1 MVEVLIEINAADTN
15 LHLLGSNK
23 GLKGQKGINMVVGE
37 GLVNGHMGAAGRV
50 LRREGGTCGVPCS
63 PVTLI
68 LSGDLTK
75 RRTSCHSHRSF
86 DVLLRNSHT
95 HTHPTSEES
104 RLVFVHNEDWWL
116 CWWANWQTP
125 QTEKR
130 KKKGGK
136 IKQDSYSSLRICGAR
151 AVQFSC
157 LEPEAWQKRGPSWE
171 LTQDILLIK
180 QPGRPHRDTDTDKRG
195 NTVNSSETS
204 SQMHLPLM
212 SLMSSS
218 ENCAPKTESL

>member
-1 MVEVLIEINAADTN
+1 MAIWEQQGGCCGGREVPVGS
-15 LHLLGSNK
+15 HVLLSLWSYQGTWP
-23 GLKGQKGINMVVGE
+23 
-37 GLVNGHMGAAGRV
+37 R
-50 LRREGGTCGVPCS
+50 GGPA
-63 PVTLI
+63 VTLTA
-68 LSGDLTK
+68 LLMS
-75 RRTSCHSHRSF
+75 SF
-86 DVLLRNSHT
+86 GTHTHT